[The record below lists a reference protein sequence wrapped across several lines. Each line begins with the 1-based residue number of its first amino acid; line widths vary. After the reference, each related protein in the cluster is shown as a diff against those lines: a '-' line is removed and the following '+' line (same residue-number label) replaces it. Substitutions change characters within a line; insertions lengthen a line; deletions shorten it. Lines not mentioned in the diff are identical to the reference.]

1 MRELIFA
8 PSLRGARAAH
18 QHHLSALVLVPHQR
32 ARRSY
37 LASAKFL
44 ERLRCTPLVAPV
56 VPSRSEQPCTP
67 AISHTTLI
75 AAQSRTSFATKF
87 HVSCFS
93 RFLTCT

>member
-1 MRELIFA
+1 MS
-8 PSLRGARAAH
+8 SLA
-18 QHHLSALVLVPHQR
+18 HLSALVLVPHQR

-56 VPSRSEQPCTP
+56 VPSRSEQPCTDP
-67 AISHTTLI
+67 TPHTGRI
-75 AAQSRTSFATKF
+75 ASQSRKSCANNF
-87 HVSCFS
+87 HVSCFC